1 MDYKTFVERYADVK
15 SDPWVGSLGVYI
27 VSPKCPTGF
36 PPGGEQCGNRVPKD
50 VKIGKATGRGG
61 FRSRLKSYFT
71 YWPGGLLVHGLL
83 TTPSMDE
90 RYFTYK
96 NHATRRETT
105 LKRVLVEKKLTGFGP
120 SNGTEKLG
128 SEWVHAPPAQV
139 MPLLEQIAEPKDKL
153 FGCTQA
159 GCVLVPKKRAR
170 TRAARGLRD
179 LVSKKRVVRS
189 KSGEVGDV
197 GVPVVR
203 TSQMSAALRKGTDA
217 LHIRAAAI
225 AAVQNKTVTA
235 ATERLNELTA
245 TRRALAGAP
254 NGPQMRELRNAT
266 CRLRGRT
273 IKQYSSPPYTHQDVT
288 GDGRCYF
295 YAVLRAIG
303 LPLSGGTGGRSNA
316 NAALEYFDSNTRQEW
331 KAKLDSAT
339 FGDPLN
345 VLQNASKMR
354 RAMYDDRG
362 IKYVV
367 KIRRSQTNDVQIA
380 EYLRDPIA
388 FVRAQD
394 EASIWSL
401 RPRAISYISALSQ
414 TGGQAAGAEGQFR
427 AAFQSG
433 NVITFVWRNVRR
445 EPLHYELI
453 LPSRLLPA
461 IPTPQPAASTERPT
475 RRTRAAARVAN
486 AKVAKAKRR
495 AARPPAA
502 LAEIADTSARA
513 RAQPTIAPKTPTTR
527 RQKAE
532 EAKVAARA
540 RAALSDT
547 ALNDSLSRPA
557 RHTRGA
563 EQRKANVERK
573 KGLYIEPRRAANSPP
588 PTTSFERQM
597 KRHQP
602 LHRFHANIMTNKG
615 IRRRRLAYDNNK
627 LRVNGRV
634 VSASPT
640 TITN

>member
-1 MDYKTFVERYADVK
+1 MDYETFVERYADVK
-15 SDPWVGSLGVYI
+15 SDPWAGSLGVYI

-61 FRSRLKSYFT
+61 FRTRLKSYYT

-105 LKRVLVEKKLTGFGP
+105 LKRVLAEKKLTGFGP

-159 GCVLVPKKRAR
+159 GCVLVPKRQPR
-170 TRAARGLRD
+170 TRANRDLRD
-179 LVSKKRVVRS
+179 LVAGKRVVRS

-203 TSQMSAALRKGTDA
+203 TRQLSKALRKPGDPI
-217 LHIRAAAI
+217 HRRAAAI
-225 AAVQNKTVTA
+225 ANKQNQTVATAV
-235 ATERLNELTA
+235 ERLDELTA

-254 NGPQMRELRNAT
+254 NGPQKERT

-273 IKQYSSPPYTHQDVT
+273 IKRYLSPPYTHQDVT

-367 KIRRSQTNDVQIA
+367 KIKRSRTSDEQIA
-380 EYLRDPIA
+380 EYLQDPIA
-388 FVRAQD
+388 FVRAQND
-394 EASIWSL
+394 ASIWSL
-401 RPRAISYISALSQ
+401 RPRAIRYIDALSKP
-414 TGGQAAGAEGQFR
+414 GGQAAGAEGQFR
-427 AAFQSG
+427 TAFQGG
-433 NVITFVWRNVRR
+433 NVITFIWRNVRG

-461 IPTPQPAASTERPT
+461 TPTPQPAASTERPT

-513 RAQPTIAPKTPTTR
+513 RAKPTEAPITPRTR

-557 RHTRGA
+557 RRTRGA

-588 PTTSFERQM
+588 PATSFERQM
-597 KRHQP
+597 QRHQP

-615 IRRRRLAYDNNK
+615 IRRRHLAYDNNK

-634 VSASPT
+634 VSR
-640 TITN
+640 

>member
-1 MDYKTFVERYADVK
+1 MDYETFVERYADVK

-61 FRSRLKSYFT
+61 FRTRLKSYYT

-128 SEWVHAPPAQV
+128 SEWVHAPPAEV
-139 MPLLEQIAEPKDKL
+139 MPILEQIAEAKDKL
-153 FGCTQA
+153 YGCTEA
-159 GCVLVPKKRAR
+159 GCVRVPKTPAAVNRD
-170 TRAARGLRD
+170 TRALRKV
-179 LVSKKRVVRS
+179 VSEKRVVRS
-189 KSGEVGDV
+189 KSGKVGDV

-203 TSQMSAALRKGTDA
+203 TRQLSEALRKRTDP
-217 LHIRAAAI
+217 LHRRAAAI
-225 AAVQNKTVTA
+225 ATAQNKTVTE
-235 ATERLNELTA
+235 ATERLDELTQ
-245 TRRALAGAP
+245 RKVALAGAP
-254 NGPQMRELRNAT
+254 NGPQRELRNAT

-303 LPLSGGTGGRSNA
+303 LPLTGAGARSNTHTG
-316 NAALEYFDSNTRQEW
+316 LDYVDSHARQAW
-331 KAKLDSAT
+331 KNKLDSAT
-339 FGDPLN
+339 FGDPID
-345 VLQNASKMR
+345 VLQNATKMR
-354 RAMYDDRG
+354 KAMHDGRG

-367 KIRRSQTNDVQIA
+367 KIRRSRKSDEQIA

-388 FVRAQD
+388 FVRAQT

-401 RPRAISYISALSQ
+401 RPRAIRYINALSKP
-414 TGGQAAGAEGQFR
+414 GGGSSGEGQFR
-427 AAFQSG
+427 AAFAKG
-433 NVITFVWRNVRR
+433 EVFTFIWRNIRG
-445 EPLHYELI
+445 EPKHYELI
-453 LPSRLLPA
+453 LPSRLV
-461 IPTPQPAASTERPT
+461 TPDITG
-475 RRTRAAARVAN
+475 RTRAAAARAA

-502 LAEIADTSARA
+502 LAEIADTSARK
-513 RAQPTIAPKTPTTR
+513 RAKAATTPVTR
-527 RQKAE
+527 RPRRTKEANAE
-532 EAKVAARA
+532 ARE
-540 RAALSDT
+540 ALSDT
-547 ALNDSLSRPA
+547 ALNDSRPA
-557 RHTRGA
+557 LHTRG
-563 EQRKANVERK
+563 VERK
-573 KGLYIEPRRAANSPP
+573 KALYAEQRRADNSPP
-588 PTTSFERQM
+588 PTAAFERQM
-597 KRHQP
+597 KKHQP
-602 LHRFHANIMTNKG
+602 LHRFHANLMTNKG
-615 IRRRRLAYDNNK
+615 IRTRRRAYDNDK

-634 VSASPT
+634 ISR
-640 TITN
+640 

>member
-1 MDYKTFVERYADVK
+1 MDYETFVERYADVK

-105 LKRVLVEKKLTGFGP
+105 LKRVLAEKKLTGFGP

-159 GCVLVPKKRAR
+159 GCVLVPKRQPR
-170 TRAARGLRD
+170 TRANRDLRD
-179 LVSKKRVVRS
+179 LVADKRVVRS

-203 TSQMSAALRKGTDA
+203 TRQLSKALRKRTDPI
-217 LHIRAAAI
+217 HRRAAAI
-225 AAVQNKTVTA
+225 GNAQNQTVATAV
-235 ATERLNELTA
+235 ERLDELTQ
-245 TRRALAGAP
+245 RKVALAGAP
-254 NGPQMRELRNAT
+254 NGPQKERNSRELRNAT

-273 IKQYSSPPYTHQDVT
+273 IKRYLSPSYTHQDVT

-303 LPLSGGTGGRSNA
+303 LPLSGPSGGGGRSNA

-345 VLQNASKMR
+345 VLQNAAAMR
-354 RAMYDDRG
+354 KAMYNDRG

-367 KIRRSQTNDVQIA
+367 KIRRSRTNDVQIA

-394 EASIWSL
+394 DASIWSL
-401 RPRAISYISALSQ
+401 RPRAIRYIDALSKP
-414 TGGQAAGAEGQFR
+414 GGQAAGAEGQFR
-427 AAFQSG
+427 TAFQGG
-433 NVITFVWRNVRR
+433 NVITFIWRNVRGQGA
-445 EPLHYELI
+445 PHYELI
-453 LPSRLLPA
+453 IPSRLLPPSTS
-461 IPTPQPAASTERPT
+461 PTPPATDTT

-513 RAQPTIAPKTPTTR
+513 RAKPTEAPITSRTR

-557 RHTRGA
+557 RRTRGA

-615 IRRRRLAYDNNK
+615 IRHRRLAYDNNK
-627 LRVNGRV
+627 HRVNGRV
-634 VSASPT
+634 VSR
-640 TITN
+640 

>member
-1 MDYKTFVERYADVK
+1 MDYETFVERYADVE

-50 VKIGKATGRGG
+50 VKIGKATGMGG

-105 LKRVLVEKKLTGFGP
+105 LKRVLAEKKLTGFGP

-159 GCVLVPKKRAR
+159 GCVLVRKKLAR
-170 TRAARGLRD
+170 TRAARELSD
-179 LVSKKRVVRS
+179 LVADKRVVRS
-189 KSGEVGDV
+189 KSGELGDV

-203 TSQMSAALRKGTDA
+203 TRQLSKALRKRTDPI
-217 LHIRAAAI
+217 HRRAAAI
-225 AAVQNKTVTA
+225 ANKQNQTVATAV
-235 ATERLNELTA
+235 ERLDELA
-245 TRRALAGAP
+245 AYKRALADAP
-254 NGPQMRELRNAT
+254 NGPQKERA

-273 IKQYSSPPYTHQDVT
+273 IKRYLSPPYTHQDVT

-303 LPLSGGTGGRSNA
+303 LPLSGGIGGRSNA

-331 KAKLDSAT
+331 KARLDSAT

-367 KIRRSQTNDVQIA
+367 KIKRSRTGDVQIA

-388 FVRAQD
+388 FVRAQAD
-394 EASIWSL
+394 ASIWSL
-401 RPRAISYISALSQ
+401 RPRAIRYINALSKP
-414 TGGQAAGAEGQFR
+414 GGQAAGAEGQFR
-427 AAFQSG
+427 AAFQAG
-433 NVITFVWRNVRR
+433 NVITFVWRNIR
-445 EPLHYELI
+445 EQPLHYELI
-453 LPSRLLPA
+453 LPSRLLP
-461 IPTPQPAASTERPT
+461 TPQASSPTSAAPDTT
-475 RRTRAAARVAN
+475 RRTRAATRAAN
-486 AKVAKAKRR
+486 ARVAKAKQR
-495 AARPPAA
+495 AARLPAA

-513 RAQPTIAPKTPTTR
+513 RAKVTEAPVTPRTR
-527 RQKAE
+527 RQKA
-532 EAKVAARA
+532 KVAAEGA
-540 RAALSDT
+540 RRKKDLDI
-547 ALNDSLSRPA
+547 D
-557 RHTRGA
+557 
-563 EQRKANVERK
+563 QRKAE
-573 KGLYIEPRRAANSPP
+573 NSPP
-588 PTTSFERQM
+588 PTASFERQM
-597 KRHQP
+597 KRYQP
-602 LHRFHANIMTNKG
+602 LHRFHANIMTNRG
-615 IRRRRLAYDNNK
+615 IRKRRLAYDNH
-627 LRVNGRV
+627 R
-634 VSASPT
+634 
-640 TITN
+640 

>member
-1 MDYKTFVERYADVK
+1 MDYETFVERYADVR
-15 SDPWVGSLGVYI
+15 SDPWVGSLGVYV

-61 FRSRLKSYFT
+61 FRTRLKAYYT
-71 YWPGGLLVHGLL
+71 YWPGGLLVHGIL

-105 LKRVLVEKKLTGFGP
+105 LKRVLAEKKLTGFGP

-159 GCVLVPKKRAR
+159 GCVLVPKKQAR
-170 TRAARGLRD
+170 TRAARDLRD
-179 LVSKKRVVRS
+179 LVAVKRVVRS
-189 KSGEVGDV
+189 KSGQVGDV
-197 GVPVVR
+197 GIPVVR
-203 TSQMSAALRKGTDA
+203 TRQLSNALRKPRDPI
-217 LHIRAAAI
+217 HRRAAAI
-225 AAVQNKTVTA
+225 AKKQNQTVATAV
-235 ATERLNELTA
+235 ERLDELTA

-254 NGPQMRELRNAT
+254 NGPQKERNLRELRNAT

-273 IKQYSSPPYTHQDVT
+273 IKQYLSPPYTHQDVT

-303 LPLSGGTGGRSNA
+303 LPLSGPSGSGGRSNA
-316 NAALEYFDSNTRQEW
+316 NAALEYFDSNARQRW
-331 KAKLDSAT
+331 KNKLNRAT
-339 FGDPLN
+339 FGDPID
-345 VLQNASKMR
+345 VLQNATTMR
-354 RAMYDDRG
+354 RAMYDRG

-367 KIRRSQTNDVQIA
+367 KIMRSRQTDEQVA
-380 EYLRDPIA
+380 EYLDDPIT
-388 FVRAQD
+388 FVRAQN

-401 RPRAISYISALSQ
+401 RSGRIRYISALS
-414 TGGQAAGAEGQFR
+414 TPGRRAVGTEGKFR
-427 AAFQSG
+427 AAFEDG
-433 NVITFVWRNVRR
+433 EVMTFIWRNI
-445 EPLHYELI
+445 PGQPTHYELL
-453 LPSRLLPA
+453 LPSRLVPPDGRVRLSPA
-461 IPTPQPAASTERPT
+461 PDTT
-475 RRTRAAARVAN
+475 RRTRAAARAAN
-486 AKVAKAKRR
+486 AKVAKAKQR

-513 RAQPTIAPKTPTTR
+513 RATATEAPVSLRTPR

-532 EAKVAARA
+532 EAKVAAEARDPAAAAALNATRA
-540 RAALSDT
+540 GARLTRAA
-547 ALNDSLSRPA
+547 AK
-557 RHTRGA
+557 
-563 EQRKANVERK
+563 RKANVERK
-573 KGLYIEPRRAANSPP
+573 KGLYIEQAANSPP
-588 PTTSFERQM
+588 PTANVQQQM
-597 KRHQP
+597 KRYQP

-615 IRRRRLAYDNNK
+615 IRKRRLAYDNDK

-634 VSASPT
+634 VSR
-640 TITN
+640 